1 MFPFKASP
9 HLFLLLIVSVALGVF
24 IGCTS
29 IANAIFSSWAGGVA
43 PNPSYRPGDKSDAS
57 QPTSQPSYP
66 SANVPVPDYD
76 DASRPYCEQ
85 LGSRAMPVTRC
96 VFPLDSAVCFIT
108 GQESNISCVKID
120 KMDTLAGVK
129 TTAL

>member
-1 MFPFKASP
+1 MSLFNKVSLNVFP
-9 HLFLLLIVSVALGVF
+9 LLVVSVALGVS

-29 IANAIFSSWAGGVA
+29 IANAIFSGWAGSVA
-43 PNPSYRPGDKSDAS
+43 PNPSHRPGDRSD
-57 QPTSQPSYP
+57 TSQPSYP
-66 SANVPVPDYD
+66 SASVPVPDYD

-108 GQESNISCVKID
+108 GLESNISCVKEG
-120 KMDTLAGVK
+120 KMDTLASVK

>member
-1 MFPFKASP
+1 MSLFKASP
-9 HLFLLLIVSVALGVF
+9 HLFLLLIVSVALGVSL
-24 IGCTS
+24 GCTS
-29 IANAIFSSWAGGVA
+29 IANAIFSSWAGSVA
-43 PNPSYRPGDKSDAS
+43 PNPSHRPGDRSD
-57 QPTSQPSYP
+57 TSQPSQPYP

-96 VFPLDSAVCFIT
+96 VFPFDSAVCFIT
-108 GQESNISCVKID
+108 GRESNISCVKVD
-120 KMDTLAGVK
+120 KMDSLAGVK

>member
-1 MFPFKASP
+1 MSLFKVSP
-9 HLFLLLIVSVALGVF
+9 HLFPLLIVSVALGVF

-29 IANAIFSSWAGGVA
+29 IANAIFSGLAGGVT
-43 PNPSYRPGDKSDAS
+43 PNPSHRPGDKSDAY
-57 QPTSQPSYP
+57 QPSYP
-66 SANVPVPDYD
+66 SASVPVPDYD

-108 GQESNISCVKID
+108 GQESNISCVKVD

>member
-1 MFPFKASP
+1 MSLFNKASP
-9 HLFLLLIVSVALGVF
+9 HLLPLLTLSVALGVSL
-24 IGCTS
+24 GCTS
-29 IANAIFSSWAGGVA
+29 IANAIFSGWAGGVA
-43 PNPSYRPGDKSDAS
+43 PNPSHRPGDKSDAS
-57 QPTSQPSYP
+57 QPSFPSYP
-66 SANVPVPDYD
+66 SASVPVPDYD

-108 GQESNISCVKID
+108 GRESNISCVKID